1 MNERNDIDPIDDEVR
16 AAYRDASS
24 RLRTPAG
31 LDRAVLEA
39 ARDAGPKRFAPA
51 WTRPLAFAATLVL
64 GVTLLFEMQGQQ
76 ELAPVSGERSPQ
88 REAVTPAST
97 ESADETRGSMPAA
110 KPAMPAVPPADGAVE
125 LPSMERQRL
134 DPDDAASSDT
144 SFSDAALLPGVSA
157 PQPRLQRGAARSAN
171 EAAESLATGLAADEP
186 VLKREDGES
195 APQCT
200 AAQRLEPESWQAC
213 IDALENAG
221 HRDAASD
228 ERRRLSTRFPE
239 FTAPE

>member
-1 MNERNDIDPIDDEVR
+1 MNERNDSDPIDDEVR

-24 RLRTPAG
+24 RLHTPAG
-31 LDRAVLEA
+31 LDRAVLAA

-64 GVTLLFEMQGQQ
+64 GVALLFEMQGQQ
-76 ELAPVSGERSPQ
+76 ELAPVSEEQAPQ

-97 ESADETRGSMPAA
+97 GSADETRSSLPAA
-110 KPAMPAVPPADGAVE
+110 KPAMPAAPAADDAAE
-125 LPSMERQRL
+125 LPSTERQRL
-134 DPDDAASSDT
+134 APDDAGSSGT
-144 SFSDAALLPGVSA
+144 SFSDAALLPGESA

-171 EAAESLATGLAADEP
+171 DAAENLATGQAAEEP
-186 VLKREDGES
+186 VMKREGAES

-200 AAQRLEPESWQAC
+200 AAQRLDPESWQAC
-213 IDALENAG
+213 IDALEIAG

-228 ERRRLSTRFPE
+228 ERRRLSARFPE